1 VGAWCAEGSECAD
14 AGQEDQHQGKWSGI
28 QKVEMEIRIQ
38 IGISLSLM
46 SDYLTPIDSKASAM
60 ESFQ

>member
-1 VGAWCAEGSECAD
+1 
-14 AGQEDQHQGKWSGI
+14 
-28 QKVEMEIRIQ
+28 MEIRIQ
-38 IGISLSLM
+38 TGISLSLM